1 MSSSE
6 KPAVHVDAFRR
17 VLREEGKE
25 ALFPAKAVEK
35 YPHIIDR
42 IYQVWNEP
50 EVASKYF
57 SELLT
62 TQRENRAG
70 FPMEIYSEL
79 FALESYYNLSR
90 PKAQKND
97 DFWSGVN
104 QRD

>member
-1 MSSSE
+1 MNSTE
-6 KPAVHVDAFRR
+6 KTALHADAFKRI
-17 VLREEGKE
+17 LMDEGKA
-25 ALFPAKAVEK
+25 ALFPHKVVEK
-35 YPHIIDR
+35 YPHIIDK
-42 IYQVWNEP
+42 IYELWDEP
-50 EVASKYF
+50 EHASKYF

-90 PKAQKND
+90 PTGQKND
-97 DFWSGVN
+97 DFWSGIN